1 MRPVLQLIVSQSESL
16 LAIIDQFG
24 DNAEQRFLSGDDPLA
39 FLRSRGVL
47 SDEAGTLPHFDALKV
62 TDRYKL
68 AGTVEM
74 GPLLDMVAGAL
85 DALDIAY
92 DLFATDDAEDDHDAD
107 DEADV
112 DGNPADAPVAAD
124 APPEDAALEADA
136 AHETEADADTDADTE
151 IDGDGAA
158 AVEVA
163 AAETENAV
171 TPSSLAQALQS
182 LQRAERAH

>member
-1 MRPVLQLIVSQSESL
+1 MRPVRQLIVSQSESL
-16 LAIIDQFG
+16 LTIIDQFG

-92 DLFATDDAEDDHDAD
+92 DLFATDDAEDDDDAD
-107 DEADV
+107 TEADV
-112 DGNPADAPVAAD
+112 DGSPAD
-124 APPEDAALEADA
+124 APPEDSALEADD
-136 AHETEADADTDADTE
+136 TDADADTDADTE
-151 IDGDGAA
+151 IDGNGAA